1 MRVIGFAD
9 MPHTKRLEEGG
20 GMQRFRDALAR
31 VLAERV
37 EFPKGALV
45 TLTDAKVTR
54 DTRHAKGV
62 ISVFPIAMEKAVLAA
77 LEEYRHDIFEGLAE
91 KLRLRRIP
99 DIHWGIDRTEERV
112 ANIDEEIES
121 LRKKGEL

>member
-1 MRVIGFAD
+1 

-20 GMQRFRDALAR
+20 GMQRFRDALAL

-37 EFPKGALV
+37 EFPKGAIV

-54 DTRHAKGV
+54 DTKHAKGV
-62 ISVFPIAMEKAVLAA
+62 ISVFPIAMEAEVFAA
-77 LEEYRHDIFEGLAE
+77 LQEYRRDIFEGLAE

-99 DIHWGIDRTEERV
+99 SIHWAIDRTEEHV
-112 ANIDEEIES
+112 ATIDEEIKT